1 MMRRS
6 VSLVAAGLLLH
17 AAVSARATP
26 LDKDGCAKLKVEQG
40 ELEHAGTRA
49 SMSKGPQWAKTNL
62 EPDKLEQIRRLLEVD
77 EQLQFRCNGKSLVH
91 LPKDPELA
99 PAAQAP
105 GSKAGATPKGPK
117 AKAQKKEPRKKA
129 ASAEPTTKA
138 AVKQEPTAKA
148 PAPAAAAVSPAATP
162 AAGNTQG
169 GEAKGAHKS
178 ASAKKT
184 KAKAKDDAYHPPDP
198 GASPFDSKP

>member
-129 ASAEPTTKA
+129 ASAEPATKA

-148 PAPAAAAVSPAATP
+148 PAPAATP

-178 ASAKKT
+178 ASAKKA